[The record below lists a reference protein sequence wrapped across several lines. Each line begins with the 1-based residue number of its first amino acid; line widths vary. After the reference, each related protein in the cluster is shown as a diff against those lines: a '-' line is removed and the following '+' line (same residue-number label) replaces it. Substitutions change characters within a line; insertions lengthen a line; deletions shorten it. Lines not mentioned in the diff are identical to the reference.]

1 MATDF
6 DRALSFVLTWEGGYS
21 NHPQD
26 PGGATYRGV
35 TQRTY
40 NAYRARFGLE
50 PRPVQS
56 MSDSELRAIYW
67 TYWQDSGALEASKAG
82 RPGLAL
88 LMFDHGVN
96 AGPSRAKSMYT
107 GPEQRLGEYTNKRV
121 TYYTGLAG
129 WGTFGRGWARR
140 LASANLLAAELEDNP
155 PHRVYLDG
163 QDITGH
169 RVEGPAVIVNAT
181 NPAKTYVQSKVK

>member
-6 DRALSFVLTWEGGYS
+6 DRALGFVLTWEGGYS
-21 NHPQD
+21 DHPQD
-26 PGGATYRGV
+26 PGGATYKGV

-40 NAYRARFGLE
+40 NGYRAKYGLE

-67 TYWQDSGALEASKAG
+67 TYWQDSGALGASKAG

-121 TYYTGLAG
+121 TYYTSLAG

-140 LASANLLAAELEDNP
+140 LASANLLACELEENP

-169 RVEGPAVIVNAT
+169 RVEGPGAIVNAT
-181 NPAKTYVQSKVK
+181 NPAKTYVQSKTK